1 MMIKEN
7 RILIDEEKKM
17 KENFLKF
24 GLDEQLAVGLEK
36 MGFEAFTQIQ
46 AEVLPVALT
55 GKNIIGK
62 SATGT
67 GKTLAYLLPI
77 VQKIE
82 MDNRA
87 LQAVVLAPTYELAM
101 QIYRQLELL
110 MQKAEKKITIAS
122 LIGGANISRQVDKLK
137 NKPQIVVGSV
147 GRILELQKKGKLQFK
162 NVKMVVLD
170 EADRMVDDQNFAMVR
185 QFVKQVPVDVQY
197 MLFSATISRK
207 TFSKADEFA
216 KEPVE
221 ILLKDETTLSENI
234 LHSYF
239 LADFRDK
246 IDVLRKITR
255 GLEIKRGLVFVNKT
269 HDIKIVTEKLL
280 YHGLKVGSLA
290 GDANKIERKKAIDDF
305 TKGKVTLMIAS
316 DVAARGLDIPDID
329 FVIHHDVGDNES
341 VYTHRAGRTGRAGK
355 KGQSISLVAPKEI
368 KKISDFAERL
378 QIEIK
383 PKQLLQG
390 KIVDFRRRPT
400 NRNHVKKENRN
411 NKE

>member
-24 GLDEQLAVGLEK
+24 GLDEQLALGLEK

-55 GKNIIGK
+55 RKNIIGK

-82 MDNRA
+82 MENRA

-122 LIGGANISRQVDKLK
+122 LIGGANISRQIDKLK

-185 QFVKQVPVDVQY
+185 QFVKQVPADVQY
-197 MLFSATISRK
+197 VIF
-207 TFSKADEFA
+207 
-216 KEPVE
+216 
-221 ILLKDETTLSENI
+221 
-234 LHSYF
+234 
-239 LADFRDK
+239 
-246 IDVLRKITR
+246 
-255 GLEIKRGLVFVNKT
+255 G
-269 HDIKIVTEKLL
+269 
-280 YHGLKVGSLA
+280 
-290 GDANKIERKKAIDDF
+290 DDF
-305 TKGKVTLMIAS
+305 
-316 DVAARGLDIPDID
+316 
-329 FVIHHDVGDNES
+329 
-341 VYTHRAGRTGRAGK
+341 K
-355 KGQSISLVAPKEI
+355 KNL
-368 KKISDFAERL
+368 
-378 QIEIK
+378 
-383 PKQLLQG
+383 
-390 KIVDFRRRPT
+390 
-400 NRNHVKKENRN
+400 
-411 NKE
+411 